1 MPNRLSIG
9 HPPTHIQ
16 LITKVKG
23 NYKDIIK
30 LATPILLGGVAQN
43 SIAFADTA
51 MLARYGQA
59 ELTAVGIVSVWY
71 LLLFM
76 TGFAFTKGTQIFT
89 ARRLGEGNLPAIG
102 SIFSNSF
109 VILLGLGVLV
119 FLALRFG
126 SSYAM
131 DWYFEDALARVAGTE
146 YLETRAYGIFFSF
159 TGSVFLA
166 FFLGLGIMRV
176 LVVSMLLMSTLN
188 ITLNYL
194 LIFGE
199 WGFPEMGISGAA
211 MASNISEV
219 VVFIIFVCYS
229 LYKKLH
235 LKYSIFKRGAISKA
249 IMGSLASISLPIV
262 ALTIIGL
269 LGWVV
274 FMYYVEK
281 MGAFDT
287 QVSNLVK
294 SLYMFFGLP
303 AWAYSAAAGTI
314 VSNLMGQKLYPRVFE
329 AIKNI
334 VTLSFLTTLIVSL
347 PLLIFPE
354 AFVRFTLNPEEA
366 ALVPAS
372 VPVMYVMV
380 VALLVYSVS
389 LIVFHGIVSTGSV
402 RISLVIMI
410 ITVIIYLAFVVWI
423 FSLNYVTVPIAWTC
437 EIFYWLLQ
445 LIIAFLYFRSGHWK
459 KTEI

>member
-1 MPNRLSIG
+1 M
-9 HPPTHIQ
+9 
-16 LITKVKG
+16 KG

-59 ELTAVGIVSVWY
+59 ELAAVGIVSVWY

-109 VILLGLGVLV
+109 VILLVLGIAV

-131 DWYFEDALARVAGTE
+131 EWYFEDELARIAGTD

-166 FFLGLGIMRV
+166 FFLGLGVMRV
-176 LVVSMLLMSTLN
+176 LVLSMLLMSTVN

-194 LIFGE
+194 LIFGKF
-199 WGFPEMGISGAA
+199 GFPEMGISGAA

-219 VVFIIFVCYS
+219 MVFIIFVAYVFFQ
-229 LYKKLH
+229 KIH
-235 LKYSIFKRGAISKA
+235 LKYSFFSRKA
-249 IMGSLASISLPIV
+249 LSIKVSQSLASISLPIV

-303 AWAYSAAAGTI
+303 AWAYSAATGTI
-314 VSNLMGQKLYPRVFE
+314 VSNLMGQRLYRRVFA
-329 AIKNI
+329 AIRN
-334 VTLSFLTTLIVSL
+334 IVSL
-347 PLLIFPE
+347 SFITTLVVSLPILIFPE
-354 AFVRFTLNPEEA
+354 EFVRFTLNPELA
-366 ALVPAS
+366 SLVPAS
-372 VPVMYVMV
+372 VPVMYVMI

-389 LIVFHGIVSTGSV
+389 LIIFHGIVSTGSV
-402 RISLVIMI
+402 KVSLVIMI
-410 ITVIIYLAFVVWI
+410 FTVLIYLLFVHWLFSMHFITV
-423 FSLNYVTVPIAWTC
+423 SIAWTC

-445 LIIAFLYFRSGHWK
+445 LAVAYLYFRSGHWM
-459 KTEI
+459 KTKI

>member
-1 MPNRLSIG
+1 M
-9 HPPTHIQ
+9 
-16 LITKVKG
+16 KG
-23 NYKDIIK
+23 NYKDIIR
-30 LATPILLGGVAQN
+30 LASPILLGGVAQN

-51 MLARYGQA
+51 MLARYGEA

-76 TGFAFTKGTQIFT
+76 IGFAFTKGTQIFT
-89 ARRLGEGNLPAIG
+89 ARRLGEGNMPAIG

-109 VILLGLGVLV
+109 VILLAMGVMV

-126 SSYAM
+126 SAYAM
-131 DWYFEDALARVAGTE
+131 ELYFEDVQARIAGTE

-166 FFLGLGIMRV
+166 FFLGLGVMRV
-176 LVVSMLLMSTLN
+176 LVLSMLLMSTVN
-188 ITLNYL
+188 ITLNYA
-194 LIFGE
+194 LIFGK

-211 MASNISEV
+211 MASNLSEV
-219 VVFIIFVCYS
+219 MVFIIFVAYT
-229 LYKKLH
+229 LIQKIH
-235 LKYSIFKRGAISKA
+235 LKYSFFKRKVLSWEVTN
-249 IMGSLASISLPIV
+249 SLASISLPIV
-262 ALTIIGL
+262 ALTLIGL
-269 LGWVV
+269 VGWII

-303 AWAYSAAAGTI
+303 AWAYSAATGTI
-314 VSNLMGQKLYPRVFE
+314 VSNLMGQGQYKRVFA

-334 VTLSFLTTLIVSL
+334 VLLSFATTLVVSL
-347 PLLIFPE
+347 PLLIIPGP
-354 AFVRFTLNPEEA
+354 FVQYTLNPTLQS
-366 ALVPAS
+366 LVPAS

-402 RISLVIMI
+402 KVSLVIMI
-410 ITVIIYLAFVVWI
+410 FTVIVYLVFVHLVFQMDYI
-423 FSLNYVTVPIAWTC
+423 TVPIAWTC

-445 LIIAFLYFRSGHWK
+445 LVVAFLYFRSGHWI
-459 KTEI
+459 KTKI

>member
-1 MPNRLSIG
+1 M
-9 HPPTHIQ
+9 
-16 LITKVKG
+16 KG

-51 MLARYGQA
+51 MLARYGEA

-76 TGFAFTKGTQIFT
+76 IGFAFTKGTQIFT
-89 ARRLGEGNLPAIG
+89 ARRLGEGNMPAIG

-109 VILLGLGVLV
+109 VILFAMAVLV

-126 SSYAM
+126 SAYAM
-131 DWYFEDALARVAGTE
+131 ELYFEDELARIAGTE
-146 YLETRAYGIFFSF
+146 YLQTRAYGIFFSF

-166 FFLGLGIMRV
+166 FFLGLGVMRV
-176 LVVSMLLMSTLN
+176 LVLSMLLMSTVN
-188 ITLNYL
+188 ITLNYA

-211 MASNISEV
+211 MASNLSEV
-219 VVFIIFVCYS
+219 MVFIIFVAYT
-229 LYKKLH
+229 LIQKIH
-235 LKYSIFKRGAISKA
+235 LKYSFFKRKVLSLEVSK
-249 IMGSLASISLPIV
+249 SLASISLPIV
-262 ALTIIGL
+262 ALTLIGL
-269 LGWVV
+269 VGWII

-303 AWAYSAAAGTI
+303 AWAYSAATGTI
-314 VSNLMGQKLYPRVFE
+314 VSNLMGQGQYKRVFA

-334 VTLSFLTTLIVSL
+334 VLLSFVTTLVVSL
-347 PLLIFPE
+347 PLLIIPGE
-354 AFVRFTLNPEEA
+354 FVQYTLNPTLQT
-366 ALVPAS
+366 LVPAS
-372 VPVMYVMV
+372 IPVMYVMV

-402 RISLVIMI
+402 RVSLIIMI
-410 ITVIIYLAFVVWI
+410 FTVVVYLVFVHFI
-423 FSLNYVTVPIAWTC
+423 FQMTYITVPIAWTC

-445 LIIAFLYFRSGHWK
+445 LVVAFLYFRSGHWI
-459 KTEI
+459 KTKI

>member
-1 MPNRLSIG
+1 M
-9 HPPTHIQ
+9 
-16 LITKVKG
+16 KG

-102 SIFSNSF
+102 GIFSNSF
-109 VILLGLGVLV
+109 VILLALGLVV

-131 DWYFEDALARVAGTE
+131 NWYFEDELARIAGTE

-176 LVVSMLLMSTLN
+176 LVLSMLLMSTVN

-194 LIFGE
+194 LIFGK

-211 MASNISEV
+211 MASNISEIM
-219 VVFIIFVCYS
+219 VFIIFIAYTF
-229 LYKKLH
+229 KQKIH
-235 LKYSIFKRGAISKA
+235 LKYSFFKRKVLSKQVS
-249 IMGSLASISLPIV
+249 ISLASISLPIV
-262 ALTIIGL
+262 ALTVIGL
-269 LGWVV
+269 LGWIV

-303 AWAYSAAAGTI
+303 AWAFSAAAGTI
-314 VSNLMGQKLYPRVFE
+314 VSNLMGQKLYPRVFS

-334 VTLSFLTTLIVSL
+334 VSLSFLTTLIVSL
-347 PLLIFPE
+347 PLLIFPAE
-354 AFVRFTLNPEEA
+354 FMRFTQNPELE
-366 ALVPAS
+366 ALVPAT
-372 VPVMYVMV
+372 VPVTYVMI
-380 VALLVYSVS
+380 VALLIYSVS
-389 LIVFHGIVSTGSV
+389 LIIFHGIVSTGSV
-402 RISLVIMI
+402 GVSLAIMI
-410 ITVIIYLAFVVWI
+410 ANVIIYLI
-423 FSLNYVTVPIAWTC
+423 YVHFLFTMDYITVPIAWTC
-437 EIFYWLLQ
+437 EIFYWLVQ
-445 LIIAFLYFRSGHWK
+445 LAIAFFYFRSGRWM
-459 KTEI
+459 KTKI

>member
-1 MPNRLSIG
+1 M
-9 HPPTHIQ
+9 
-16 LITKVKG
+16 KG

-59 ELTAVGIVSVWY
+59 ELAAVGIVSVWY

-109 VILLGLGVLV
+109 VILLAMGVVV

-131 DWYFEDALARVAGTE
+131 GLYFEDELARVAGTE

-176 LVVSMLLMSTLN
+176 LVLSMLLMSTVN

-194 LIFGE
+194 LIFGKM
-199 WGFPEMGISGAA
+199 GFPEMGISGAA
-211 MASNISEV
+211 MASNISEIM
-219 VVFIIFVCYS
+219 VFIIFVGYAF
-229 LYKKLH
+229 LQKIH
-235 LKYSIFKRGAISKA
+235 IKYSFFKRKVLSVEVAS
-249 IMGSLASISLPIV
+249 SLASISLPIV

-303 AWAYSAAAGTI
+303 AWAYSAATGTI
-314 VSNLMGQKLYPRVFE
+314 ISNLMGQGHFRRVFA

-334 VTLSFLTTLIVSL
+334 VWLSFATTLLVSI
-347 PLLIFPE
+347 PLVLFPE
-354 AFVRFTLNPEEA
+354 AFVRYTLNPELP

-380 VALLVYSVS
+380 IALLVYSVS

-402 RISLVIMI
+402 KVSLMIMI
-410 ITVIIYLAFVVWI
+410 FTVVVYLVFVHAVFQMDYITVAV
-423 FSLNYVTVPIAWTC
+423 AWTC

-445 LIIAFLYFRSGHWK
+445 LLIAFLYFRSGHWM
-459 KTEI
+459 KTKI

>member
-1 MPNRLSIG
+1 
-9 HPPTHIQ
+9 
-16 LITKVKG
+16 VKG

-71 LLLFM
+71 LVLFM
-76 TGFAFTKGTQIFT
+76 AGFAFTKGTQIFT
-89 ARRLGEGNLPAIG
+89 ARRLGERNLEAIG
-102 SIFSNSF
+102 AIFSNSF
-109 VILLGLGVLV
+109 VILLALGLVV

-126 SSYAM
+126 SATAM
-131 DWYFEDALARVAGTE
+131 EWYFEDELARKAGTD

-176 LVVSMLLMSTLN
+176 LVYSMLLMSTVN

-194 LIFGE
+194 LIFGK

-211 MASNISEV
+211 LASNLSEV
-219 VVFIIFVCYS
+219 MVAIIFVAYT
-229 LYKKLH
+229 LINKLH
-235 LKYSIFKRGAISKA
+235 VKYSFFKRKVLSIDVA
-249 IMGSLASISLPIV
+249 GSLASISFPIV
-262 ALTIIGL
+262 VLTIIGL
-269 LGWVV
+269 LGWIV
-274 FMYYVEK
+274 FMYFVEK

-314 VSNLMGQKLYPRVFE
+314 ISNLMGQKLYPRVFA

-334 VTLSFLTTLIVSL
+334 AFLSFITTLIVSL

-354 AFVRFTLNPEEA
+354 TFVHYTLNPELA
-366 ALVPAS
+366 SLIPAS

-380 VALLVYSVS
+380 AALLIYSVS
-389 LIVFHGIVSTGSV
+389 LIIFHGIVSTGSV
-402 RISLVIMI
+402 KVSLGIMI
-410 ITVIIYLAFVVWI
+410 ITVLIYLFFVFGI
-423 FSLNYVTVPIAWTC
+423 FRIEGLSVAEAWSS
-437 EIFYWLLQ
+437 EIFYWLL
-445 LIIAFLYFRSGHWK
+445 LLLASTLYFRSGHWK
-459 KTEI
+459 KTDI